1 MHYVLTFILSL
12 VVVPLLAGDSA
23 AFMTSADR
31 SLVLR
36 ACSHCHAVSSYTP
49 SDRTA
54 KDWELTIG
62 RMRSYAQNSD
72 SQFSDSEAA
81 RIVQVLAHY
90 PENKSL
96 SDWLDQE
103 PPPPAPVP
111 ETATATPPPAI
122 IPAVSAHPV
131 PALTTSS
138 KPHWILRASRIL
150 GDVALALLVVMV
162 FSGLLRKPLGRH
174 FRPVHAGTAI
184 LLAVTALVH
193 SVVFVAKHG
202 LPNILWFWF
211 GLVAMLVIL
220 GAIAGGYLRRQWKGT
235 WFRFHKAAAI
245 VGLLL
250 VLLHWVWFYL
260 K

>member
-1 MHYVLTFILSL
+1 MLRLLFVLLSL
-12 VVVPLLAGDSA
+12 SAGPLLAAGPST
-23 AFMTSADR
+23 FMEPSDR
-31 SLVLR
+31 SLLLR

-54 KDWELTIG
+54 KDWELTVD
-62 RMRSYAQNSD
+62 RMRSYAQNSE

-90 PENKSL
+90 PENKPL

-103 PPPPAPVP
+103 PPATPVPEAAVATVPPAP
-111 ETATATPPPAI
+111 
-122 IPAVSAHPV
+122 AHPV
-131 PALTTSS
+131 PALATSS
-138 KPHWILRASRIL
+138 KPHWILRTSRVL
-150 GDVALALLVVMV
+150 GDVALALLAAMV

-193 SVVFVAKHG
+193 SIVFVAKHG